1 MPKVKIPRK
10 STAIDMTAMCDVAFL
25 LLSFFILATKQKP
38 PEAVAVKPPNSVS
51 TEVVAEDAILT
62 TLTKEGKALLMIGKE
77 SFKKEILQNINE
89 TKALGLSAAELEKWN
104 KQELIGTPLNMV
116 KSLLSSPTEIA
127 ADKLP
132 GIPTE
137 DTTSNELVDWYRS
150 AANVYAVKQIDQK
163 DLEKRLL
170 IKGDVDALYPKF
182 KAVKFA
188 LKKNG
193 FFKFF
198 IVTNGAPPP
207 VGSEM
212 YIENKLGEK
221 QK

>member
-38 PEAVAVKPPNSVS
+38 PEAVAVQPPSSVS
-51 TEVVAEDAILT
+51 TEVAVEDAILT
-62 TLTKEGKALLMIGKE
+62 TLTKDGKAVLMIGKE
-77 SFKKEILQNINE
+77 SFKKEILENINE
-89 TKALGLSAAELEKWN
+89 TKALGLTPAEIAKWD
-104 KQELIGTPLNMV
+104 KQLVIGAPLGMV
-116 KSLLSSPTEIA
+116 KSLLAQPGELS

-137 DTTSNELVDWYRS
+137 DTTKNELVDWYRS
-150 AANVYAVKQIDQK
+150 AANVYAIKQIDQK
-163 DLEKRLL
+163 DLEKKLL
-170 IKGDVDALYPKF
+170 IKGDVNALYPKF

-212 YIENKLGEK
+212 YIESKKGKE